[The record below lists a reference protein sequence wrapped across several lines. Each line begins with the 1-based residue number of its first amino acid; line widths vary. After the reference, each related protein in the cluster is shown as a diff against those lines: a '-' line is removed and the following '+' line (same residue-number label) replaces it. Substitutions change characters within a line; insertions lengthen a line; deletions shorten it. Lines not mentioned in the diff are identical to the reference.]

1 MEKHASEALGK
12 PAKMENRQLILT
24 CPRAKRP
31 VFNPESSKNPP
42 SISVSPAS
50 RFVQRVPNYNFFPQ
64 IETVTFG
71 KEYRLRVTPKTT
83 NTPSKASIIL
93 ITDYPEDKPREID
106 IKAEIN

>member
-50 RFVQRVPNYNFFPQ
+50 RFVQRVP
-64 IETVTFG
+64 
-71 KEYRLRVTPKTT
+71 KELKNV
-83 NTPSKASIIL
+83 
-93 ITDYPEDKPREID
+93 
-106 IKAEIN
+106 